1 MENRRVASSA
11 DIEPSAS
18 DFSPQKEKKKKN
30 KKKLQLHWQVEHE
43 KAKKVY

>member
-18 DFSPQKEKKKKN
+18 DLSPQKEKKKKQG
-30 KKKLQLHWQVEHE
+30 KKHWHCQWQL
-43 KAKKVY
+43 KKFIE